1 MKAFLTTTLLV
12 LSCVC
17 TGEAATRL
25 GNLTL
30 LPLSNPA
37 GQRSHGYV
45 EHRLRIT
52 NDSARKPYSVRVAV
66 PANSYGSNGDSLNRI
81 ERTVMI
87 APGMSV
93 NVNLPAPALQI
104 RGTHAARIYA
114 NGVDIGTI
122 NIPSLNNSYY
132 GNNNKVTI
140 LTSRSINGQSL
151 DDAIEKALFPE
162 SKTKTTSKRS
172 GSSRTRSRHN
182 RDWNIVRSELELP
195 EWSENWL
202 AYSCYDAVILH
213 ADDLGNLSSPL
224 RNALH
229 EYTRAGGSLIIAG
242 AQQWPFDWEHTPDN
256 QPNSPAMH
264 IVGFGQVALYKTG
277 DLTTLQSSGMNALL
291 SIAKETLL
299 PWGRRVNMGQANK
312 HFPIIDNMSI
322 PTRSLFLIMLIFA
335 ILFGPVL
342 LSVLA
347 KYNRRIW
354 LLWLAP
360 SISLVSCV
368 VITAYA
374 LLSEGIT
381 PSVRMEGI
389 TLLNEQN
396 RTAVTLG
403 MLGLYCPLT
412 PAGGLHFNTQTEL
425 SPYVAARHNSG
436 SAKSI
441 KWTRDQHFWRGWV
454 SARVPTYL
462 QIRKCEVRRERL
474 EITSHDGT
482 LSALNGLGAEIE
494 KLWLRN
500 PEGKWLTLETPL
512 PSGAQ
517 QALIPVATPPKH
529 KSFKPRTFR
538 NIYKGQN
545 WPEEFKKLEAAPIAL
560 QPNTYLAQLKGAP
573 FLEHGLKGNVHERSR
588 SYVIGT
594 LPSDAWQN
602 NGGRD

>member
-1 MKAFLTTTLLV
+1 MKSFLITTLLV
-12 LSCVC
+12 LSSVC
-17 TGEAATRL
+17 MGQAATRL

-30 LPLSNPA
+30 MPLSNPV
-37 GQRSHGYV
+37 GQRSHGYA

-52 NDSARKPYSVRVAV
+52 NDSARKPYSVRVV
-66 PANSYGSNGDSLNRI
+66 IPANTYGSNGDSLNRL

-87 APGMSV
+87 APGMTV
-93 NVNLPAPALQI
+93 NVALPAPALQL

-114 NGVDIGTI
+114 NGADIGTI
-122 NIPSLNNSYY
+122 DIPSLNSSYY
-132 GNNNKVTI
+132 GHNSKATI
-140 LTSRSINGQSL
+140 LTSRAINGQSL

-162 SKTKTTSKRS
+162 GKTKPT
-172 GSSRTRSRHN
+172 SSRTPRSRSGHN
-182 RDWNIVRSELELP
+182 REWNITRSELELP
-195 EWSENWL
+195 EWSESWL
-202 AYSCYDAVILH
+202 AYSCYDVVILH
-213 ADDLGNLSSPL
+213 ANDLGNLSSSL

-229 EYTRAGGSLIIAG
+229 EYTQAGGSLIIAG

-256 QPNSPAMH
+256 ESTSPAVH
-264 IVGFGQVALYKTG
+264 IVGFGQVALYETG
-277 DLTTLQSSGMNALL
+277 DLTTLKHKGMNALL
-291 SIAKETLL
+291 SIAKETRH
-299 PWGRRVNMGQANK
+299 PWERRVNMGQANK
-312 HFPIIDNMSI
+312 NFPIIDNMSL

-342 LSVLA
+342 LFVLA

-360 SISLVSCV
+360 SISLVACII
-368 VITAYA
+368 ITAYA

-403 MLGLYCPLT
+403 MLGLYSPLT
-412 PAGGLHFNTQTEL
+412 PAGGLHYNTQTEL
-425 SPYVAARHNSG
+425 SLYVAGNYRSG
-436 SAKSI
+436 SAKSVN
-441 KWTRDQHFWRGWV
+441 WTRDQHFGRGWV

-462 QIRKCEVRRERL
+462 QVRKCEVRRERL
-474 EITSHDGT
+474 EIVTHDGK
-482 LSALNGLGAEIE
+482 LSVLNGLGAKIE
-494 KLWLRN
+494 KLWIRN
-500 PEGKWLTLETPL
+500 TEGTWLTLETPL
-512 PSGAQ
+512 QSGAQ
-517 QALIPVATPPKH
+517 QALIPLTTPPKH

-545 WPEEFKKLEAAPIAL
+545 WPEEFKKLETVPIVL
-560 QPNTYLAQLKGAP
+560 QPNTYYAQLKGAP

-594 LPSDAWQN
+594 LPPDAWQN
-602 NGGRD
+602 MGGRD